1 MGFCSIVVVLAKFAS
16 DVQAL
21 HAGVVE
27 LADTLDLG
35 SNGAT
40 CAGSSPVTRSRAG
53 EKWKT
58 GLEPFQAPGTR
69 SRA

>member
-1 MGFCSIVVVLAKFAS
+1 MGFCSIVVVLVKFAS

-35 SNGAT
+35 SNAASGKYRMIET
-40 CAGSSPVTRSRAG
+40 V
-53 EKWKT
+53 
-58 GLEPFQAPGTR
+58 
-69 SRA
+69 